1 MCSLVNGYRLSDKI
15 RISVQV
21 VLFIFVFVLHPTP
34 VVAEDKPQIEIA
46 YFYIEA
52 CSSCQSNRQ
61 FIDDFEGHLHSLYP
75 QADVQVRRYNVFYEQ
90 SLYIYKSYIQAY
102 GAENI
107 ILPAVFVGDTYLS
120 GDTEIKQKLL
130 PLIESYINGT
140 RVYKEIEVDILGQDK
155 VIDNEKERFE
165 TFTPVGIALAGLLDG
180 FNPCAVSMLL
190 FFLSIL
196 IMSGRQN
203 KELFLVGMS
212 YIIGTFI
219 AYFAIGIGLFKIG
232 DIFKDARAVML
243 VIYGLTIAMSIIL
256 AFFSFRDYISIKKG
270 NYARISLQLPQ
281 KIRHVIQRY
290 IRENTLTHFLY
301 ISVFLTGIVVSG
313 LEFFCTGQ
321 VYLPTIV
328 YILSQ
333 RIAVAKALS
342 YLAIYN
348 LAFVIPLMAVV
359 VAVYMGKKVMNLS
372 QVFVSKMH
380 LIKLVTGLF
389 FIAVA
394 IVMFAELWS
403 VI

>member
-1 MCSLVNGYRLSDKI
+1 MLIDVRKMGP
-15 RISVQV
+15 
-21 VLFIFVFVLHPTP
+21 FILLLLLIVAILPTHAA
-34 VVAEDKPQIEIA
+34 AEKGPNIEVA

-61 FIDDFEGHLHSLYP
+61 FIDAFESDLHSLYP
-75 QADVQVRRYNVFYEQ
+75 QVNVVIHRYNIFYEQ
-90 SLYIYKSYIQAY
+90 SLYVYKSYIQAY
-102 GAENI
+102 SAENI

-120 GDTEIKQKLL
+120 GDSEIKQKLL

-140 RVYKEIEVDILGQDK
+140 KEYKEIKVDMLGQDK

-165 TFTPVGIALAGLLDG
+165 TFTPVGVALAGLLDG

-196 IMSGRQN
+196 VMSGRQN

-219 AYFAIGIGLFKIG
+219 AYFTIGIGLVKVG
-232 DIFKDARAVML
+232 DIFKDAKAVML
-243 VIYGLTIAMSIIL
+243 AIYGLTIAMSIIL

-348 LAFVIPLMAVV
+348 LAFVIPLIAVV
-359 VAVYMGKKVMNLS
+359 IAVYMGKKVMNLS
-372 QVFVSKMH
+372 RVFVSKMH

-394 IVMFAELWS
+394 IVMFAELWGM
-403 VI
+403 I